1 MLSNEH
7 MVCSSRVLRG
17 QKIIDL
23 ENAAV
28 HENVAAVI
36 FSTVRI
42 GVYTLYN
49 VILPIVIAAA
59 ISYAMT
65 PLVIKLA
72 HHIGAIDVPKDN
84 RRVHSTPI
92 PRLGGIAIY
101 VAFMVTYL
109 SLNSMSGIREIG
121 LVLGS
126 LVIVAAGIVDD
137 LKPISAKVKLA
148 AQILAAA
155 ILYYSGIR
163 IDFLTNYIRP
173 SEIVDIGF
181 MSLPMTIFWIVGITN
196 TVNLIDGLDGL
207 AAGISTIAAGS
218 LAYVALINGR
228 TETALVTLALVGA
241 CAGFLPYNFN
251 PAKIFMGDTG
261 SLFLGFILAA
271 TSIDGSIKGATFIV
285 FAAPIMALGVPIFDT
300 TFAILRRMAN
310 RKPIMEAD
318 KGHLH
323 HRFLKLGFDQ
333 KTAVMMMYLIS
344 MLLGVSGILL
354 IQGNFVIMTV
364 TVFSAAMLILVP
376 INRTIEKP
384 KDESEEEQEDKK

>member
-1 MLSNEH
+1 M
-7 MVCSSRVLRG
+7 
-17 QKIIDL
+17 
-23 ENAAV
+23 
-28 HENVAAVI
+28 
-36 FSTVRI
+36 RI
-42 GVYTLYN
+42 GVYTLYSI
-49 VILPIVIAAA
+49 ILPIVIAAA
-59 ISYAMT
+59 ISYSLT

-72 HHIGAIDVPKDN
+72 HKIGAIDVPKDN
-84 RRVHSTPI
+84 RRVHKTPI
-92 PRLGGIAIY
+92 PRLGGLAIY

-109 SLNSMSGIREIG
+109 SLNSMSGVKEMG
-121 LVLGS
+121 LVIGS
-126 LVIVAAGIVDD
+126 LVIIAAGVVDD

-155 ILYYSGIR
+155 ILFYSGIR

-173 SEIVDIGF
+173 SEIIDMGF

-218 LAYVALINGR
+218 LAYVAIINGR
-228 TETALVTLALVGA
+228 TETALVTLAIVGA
-241 CAGFLPYNFN
+241 CAGFLPYNLN

-300 TFAILRRMAN
+300 SFAILRRMIN
-310 RKPIMEAD
+310 KRPIMEAD

-344 MLLGVSGILL
+344 ALFGVSAILL
-354 IQGNFVIMTV
+354 IQGNFFIMTI
-364 TVFSAAMLILVP
+364 TIFSAAMLILIP
-376 INRTIEKP
+376 INRTIDKT
-384 KDESEEEQEDKK
+384 EETKEVDHINQEDPK

>member
-1 MLSNEH
+1 M
-7 MVCSSRVLRG
+7 
-17 QKIIDL
+17 
-23 ENAAV
+23 
-28 HENVAAVI
+28 
-36 FSTVRI
+36 RI
-42 GVYTLYN
+42 GVPTLYN
-49 VILPIVIAAA
+49 VILPVVIAAA
-59 ISYAMT
+59 ISYCLT

-72 HHIGAIDVPKDN
+72 HKIGAIDVPKDN
-84 RRVHSTPI
+84 RRVHKTPI
-92 PRLGGIAIY
+92 PRLGGLAIY

-109 SLNSMSGIREIG
+109 SLNSMSGVREMG

-126 LVIVAAGIVDD
+126 IVIIAAGVVDD

-148 AQILAAA
+148 AQILAAV

-207 AAGISTIAAGS
+207 AAGISTIAAAS
-218 LAYVALINGR
+218 LAYVSIINGR
-228 TETALVTLALVGA
+228 TETALVTLAIVGA
-241 CAGFLPYNFN
+241 CVGFLPYNFN

-271 TSIDGSIKGATFIV
+271 TSIDGSIKGATFLV
-285 FAAPIMALGVPIFDT
+285 FAAPILALGVPIFDT
-300 TFAILRRMAN
+300 TFAILRRMIN

-333 KTAVMMMYLIS
+333 KTAVLMMYLIS
-344 MLLGVSGILL
+344 ILLGVSGILL
-354 IQGNFVIMTV
+354 IQGDFVIMTV

-376 INRTIEKP
+376 INKTIEKP
-384 KDESEEEQEDKK
+384 NEEVSDSQEEKK

>member
-1 MLSNEH
+1 L
-7 MVCSSRVLRG
+7 G
-17 QKIIDL
+17 QNQSKSINL
-23 ENAAV
+23 
-28 HENVAAVI
+28 
-36 FSTVRI
+36 RI
-42 GVYTLYN
+42 GVHTLYN
-49 VILPIVIAAA
+49 VILPVVIAAA

-72 HHIGAIDVPKDN
+72 HSIGAIDVPKDN

-101 VAFMVTYL
+101 VAFMITYL
-109 SLNSMSGIREIG
+109 SLNSLSGIREVG

-173 SEIVDIGF
+173 SEMVDLGF
-181 MSLPMTIFWIVGITN
+181 MSLPMTVFWIVGITN

-207 AAGISTIAAGS
+207 AAGISTIAAAS

-228 TETALVTLALVGA
+228 TETALVTLAIVGA

-271 TSIDGSIKGATFIV
+271 TAIDGSIKGATFIV
-285 FAAPIMALGVPIFDT
+285 FAAPILALGVPIFDT
-300 TFAILRRMAN
+300 TFAILRRMVN

-323 HRFLKLGFDQ
+323 HRFLSLGFDQ
-333 KTAVMMMYLIS
+333 KTAVAMMYLIS
-344 MLLGVSGILL
+344 MLFGVSAILL
-354 IQGNFVIMTV
+354 IQGNFVIMSV
-364 TVFSAAMLILVP
+364 TIFSAAMLILVP
-376 INRTIEKP
+376 INKTTDRLRDEEDEEDSEVEK
-384 KDESEEEQEDKK
+384 ESEVGKDNMGNGATQISKENHEEDLK